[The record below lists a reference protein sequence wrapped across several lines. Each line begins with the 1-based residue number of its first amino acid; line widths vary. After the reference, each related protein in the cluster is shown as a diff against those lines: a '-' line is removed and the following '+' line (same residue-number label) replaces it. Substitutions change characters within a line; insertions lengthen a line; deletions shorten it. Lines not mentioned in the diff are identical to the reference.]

1 MVNTARER
9 GTEEEKPLK
18 ALWQKRLTGQIDAR
32 KGVKKSLLLSIPIFQ
47 HPYSRIVTSLSDFQ
61 PFQYFVFQ
69 PCIPLSL

>member
-47 HPYSRIVTSLSDFQ
+47 HPYSPHRNQ
-61 PFQYFVFQ
+61 PV
-69 PCIPLSL
+69 